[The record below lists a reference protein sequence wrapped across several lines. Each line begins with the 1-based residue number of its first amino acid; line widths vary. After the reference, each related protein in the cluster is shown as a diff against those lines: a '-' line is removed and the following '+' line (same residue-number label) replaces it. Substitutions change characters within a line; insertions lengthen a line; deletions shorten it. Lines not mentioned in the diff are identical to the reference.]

1 MKFRL
6 LILVLFILFLT
17 GCNQEKE
24 NIFPGDL
31 PKIAANYVTKIGD
44 LQKKLIATTDL
55 QTGRE
60 ISLQI
65 LKLKDDADLELKEYY
80 NSNFSDKSI
89 PFTAQTENELFRIQ
103 SMTIKNVRFNEIE
116 ISAEFV
122 ALSDNRN
129 SLFLYLKFADKN
141 GNEVPGWIAMISPKS
156 LRKNGIYEF
165 AGSYSGIENLND
177 VDLLLIKSR
186 EAFENKSSIN
196 H

>member
-1 MKFRL
+1 MKFSF
-6 LILVLFILFLT
+6 LILVLLILFLT
-17 GCNQEKE
+17 GCNQERE

-31 PKIAANYVTKIGD
+31 PKIAADYVTKIGD
-44 LQKKLIATTDL
+44 LQKELVATTDL
-55 QTGRE
+55 QTGRA

-89 PFTAQTENELFRIQ
+89 PFAAQTENEFFRIQ

-116 ISAEFV
+116 ISAEFI
-122 ALSDNRN
+122 AQSDNRN

-141 GNEVPGWIAMISPKS
+141 GNEIPGWIVMISPKN
-156 LRKNGIYEF
+156 LRKNGIYELT
-165 AGSYSGIENLND
+165 GSYSGIENLKD

-186 EAFENKSSIN
+186 EAFENKSSLN